1 MIDWVLE
8 NDPVENAENA
18 ENEFDENSPSKN

>member
-8 NDPVENAENA
+8 NDPVENAEN
-18 ENEFDENSPSKN
+18 EVDENSPSKN